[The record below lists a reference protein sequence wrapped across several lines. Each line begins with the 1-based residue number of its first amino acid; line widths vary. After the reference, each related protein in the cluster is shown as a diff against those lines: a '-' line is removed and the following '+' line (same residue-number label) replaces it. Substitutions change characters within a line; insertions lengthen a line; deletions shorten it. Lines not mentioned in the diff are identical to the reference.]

1 MNIPVLKYLFSTKT
15 RSLQHMASILT
26 IAVRILPVDKET
38 GYDY

>member
-1 MNIPVLKYLFSTKT
+1 VINYIFSKKT
-15 RSLQHMASILT
+15 RSLEHMASILT